1 MRSVLLV
8 DDEYFIR
15 VRVRKCVDWQ
25 ALGFDMV
32 ADCESGREALELLEA
47 HPFDLVVLDI
57 SMPIMDGLSLCRE
70 IRARGYDSQLVILTG
85 YDKFEYAKSALSFG
99 VLDYILK
106 PIDEEEMEQ
115 VVKKARER
123 IDRKESLEHQRAEH
137 LLLKSQAEQMKS
149 DIFFSSI
156 LTDSFLE
163 RPETAEM
170 LCQYGVDP
178 KEKYRLICFREEASV
193 RPETALP
200 PDICLAASISLPQG
214 AFWLIREEER
224 QRITAWLKEWA
235 EQLPSCLLYTS
246 PSPRDA

>member
-85 YDKFEYAKSALSFG
+85 YDKFEYAKSALYEAGANRLVSSTPAEISWA
-99 VLDYILK
+99 L
-106 PIDEEEMEQ
+106 EEELRWYPPQ
-115 VVKKARER
+115 T
-123 IDRKESLEHQRAEH
+123 ES
-137 LLLKSQAEQMKS
+137 S
-149 DIFFSSI
+149 
-156 LTDSFLE
+156 
-163 RPETAEM
+163 
-170 LCQYGVDP
+170 
-178 KEKYRLICFREEASV
+178 
-193 RPETALP
+193 
-200 PDICLAASISLPQG
+200 CLAN
-214 AFWLIREEER
+214 
-224 QRITAWLKEWA
+224 
-235 EQLPSCLLYTS
+235 
-246 PSPRDA
+246 PR

>member
-115 VVKKARER
+115 VVKKRV
-123 IDRKESLEHQRAEH
+123 KESTEG
-137 LLLKSQAEQMKS
+137 
-149 DIFFSSI
+149 ISSI
-156 LTDSFLE
+156 KGQSTF
-163 RPETAEM
+163 
-170 LCQYGVDP
+170 C
-178 KEKYRLICFREEASV
+178 
-193 RPETALP
+193 
-200 PDICLAASISLPQG
+200 
-214 AFWLIREEER
+214 
-224 QRITAWLKEWA
+224 
-235 EQLPSCLLYTS
+235 
-246 PSPRDA
+246 